1 MSATDSVP
9 AGRKRTRPS
18 SRDRDSISDR
28 SDITIVYSAE
38 ALACE
43 GVGFYFS
50 LSLGFF
56 FFPLFFWFLVLRG
69 SDRRRERKQERQTEG
84 K

>member
-18 SRDRDSISDR
+18 SRVAAADRDSISDR

-43 GVGFYFS
+43 AS
-50 LSLGFF
+50 
-56 FFPLFFWFLVLRG
+56 
-69 SDRRRERKQERQTEG
+69 
-84 K
+84 